1 MTPRS
6 PRETLESLRVTL
18 HKLEQSTDAASDG
31 QDAAE
36 LKQILLNRIAELET
50 LNALNP
56 ADPEPVAATAPSDL
70 PPLAIAVTEE
80 QPGKD
85 VAEKLPLEKLD

>member
-1 MTPRS
+1 MIPRA

-18 HKLEQSTDAASDG
+18 HRLEQTTDSASDG
-31 QDAAE
+31 QDVAE

-56 ADPEPVAATAPSDL
+56 QDPDHAPATAPSDL
-70 PPLAIAVTEE
+70 PPLAAVTEE
-80 QPGKD
+80 ESNK
-85 VAEKLPLEKLD
+85 VAMETVPLEKLD

>member
-1 MTPRS
+1 MIS
-6 PRETLESLRVTL
+6 HARETLDSLRVTL
-18 HKLEQSTDAASDG
+18 HKLEQTTDLASDG

-56 ADPEPVAATAPSDL
+56 QDPEPAAPSDL
-70 PPLAIAVTEE
+70 PPLSVVEE
-80 QPGKD
+80 GANKD
-85 VAEKLPLEKLD
+85 VMETVPLEKLD